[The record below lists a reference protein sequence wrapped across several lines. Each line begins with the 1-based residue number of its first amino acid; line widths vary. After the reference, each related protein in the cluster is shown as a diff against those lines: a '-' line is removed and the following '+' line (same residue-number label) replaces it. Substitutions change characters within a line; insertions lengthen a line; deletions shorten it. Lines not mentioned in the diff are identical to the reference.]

1 MKKTLLIITIIFFVF
16 LVNLRV
22 YIYDVNFYE
31 HEFKKLNVY
40 KEIPKEIALENTNKL
55 ISLFKENK
63 ELDTDFFNEKER
75 THLNDVKSLINQA
88 MYLLYISI
96 FLLII
101 LLILNLK
108 NLSRIFLV
116 SGLLI
121 IFFILISLFINFDYF
136 FILFHKISF
145 RNDLWLLN
153 PETDNLIKLFSIG
166 FFKDFLIR
174 IGINSFV
181 FALFLVMDGLLLRRF
196 EKA

>member
-1 MKKTLLIITIIFFVF
+1 M
-16 LVNLRV
+16 
-22 YIYDVNFYE
+22 
-31 HEFKKLNVY
+31 
-40 KEIPKEIALENTNKL
+40 
-55 ISLFKENK
+55 
-63 ELDTDFFNEKER
+63 DTDFFNEKER